1 MISNVMQDNHVLL
14 NVSPLDWQ
22 ESIRL
27 VAQPLLKDKYITENY
42 IEAMINAVK
51 EYGAYIVVGKGVA
64 LAHARPEEGVN
75 KLGLSVMTLK
85 KPINFGNQENDPV
98 KLIFCLAA
106 IDDNAHLDIMR
117 SIVRIIN
124 ENWKVNEIAAQKTL
138 VDFKKTLKKI
148 EEMDHIVA

>member
-42 IEAMINAVK
+42 IEAMINVVK

-85 KPINFGNQENDPV
+85 T
-98 KLIFCLAA
+98 
-106 IDDNAHLDIMR
+106 R
-117 SIVRIIN
+117 
-124 ENWKVNEIAAQKTL
+124 
-138 VDFKKTLKKI
+138 
-148 EEMDHIVA
+148 